1 MTFEDLGRVLVV
13 VPTYNE
19 RDNLEPIL
27 GRVRDSVQEAH
38 VLVVDDNSPDGT
50 GELADQAAAADPC
63 IHVLHRAGKDGLGRA
78 YIAGFRW
85 ALAAGFDVVVEMDAD
100 GSHAPEE
107 LPRLL
112 AGLRDADLV
121 LGSRWV
127 AGGQVHNWP
136 ASRLLLSRG
145 GNLYTRV
152 MLRLPVKD
160 ATGGY
165 RAYRAE
171 VLRSLD
177 LDTVSSQGYC
187 FQVDLVWRTWKH
199 GFRVTEVPITF
210 AEREHGQS
218 KMSGSIVREALWRV
232 TVWGLTQR
240 SGLTRKRTLN
250 GRTSTAT
257 AGGAVADGAAYD
269 GAEG

>member
-13 VPTYNE
+13 IPTYNE
-19 RDNLEPIL
+19 RDNLGSIL
-27 GRVRDSVQEAH
+27 GRVRGSVGEAH
-38 VLVVDDNSPDGT
+38 VLVVDDSSPDGT
-50 GELADQAAAADPC
+50 GEVADAAAAADPC
-63 IHVLHRAGKDGLGRA
+63 VHVLHRTGKAGLGRA

-85 ALAAGFDVVVEMDAD
+85 ALSAGFDVVVEMDAD
-100 GSHAPEE
+100 GSHAPED

-112 AGLRDADLV
+112 GALREADLV

-127 AGGQVHNWP
+127 AGGQVLNWP
-136 ASRLLLSRG
+136 RSRLLLSRG

-152 MLRLPVKD
+152 MLRLPVRD

-171 VLRSLD
+171 VLRGLD

-187 FQVDLVWRTWKH
+187 FQVDLVWRTWKS
-199 GFRVTEVPITF
+199 GLRVAEVPITF

-232 TVWGLTQR
+232 TVWGVTQR
-240 SGLTRKRTLN
+240 SGSARRRALA
-250 GRTSTAT
+250 GRVGAAAT
-257 AGGAVADGAAYD
+257 GPAADGA
-269 GAEG
+269 GRG

>member
-19 RDNLEPIL
+19 RDNLDGIL
-27 GRVRDSVQEAH
+27 RRVRSAVPEASI
-38 VLVVDDNSPDGT
+38 LVVDDDSPDGT
-50 GELADQAAAADPC
+50 GKLADTAASSDDQV
-63 IHVLHRAGKDGLGRA
+63 HVLHRTEKAGLGQA

-85 ALAAGFDVVVEMDAD
+85 ALDVGFDVIVEMDAD

-112 AGLRDADLV
+112 AALRGNHLV

-127 AGGQVHNWP
+127 AGGAVLNWP
-136 ASRLLLSRG
+136 RSRLLLSRG

-152 MLRLPVKD
+152 MLRLPVRD

-165 RAYRAE
+165 RAYRSE
-171 VLRSLD
+171 VLRAVNLD
-177 LDTVSSQGYC
+177 EISSQGYC
-187 FQVDLVWRTWKH
+187 FQVDMVWRTWKS

-210 AEREHGQS
+210 AERERGQS

-232 TVWGLTQR
+232 TVWGLSSR
-240 SGLTRKRTLN
+240 SRSARKRALAE
-250 GRTSTAT
+250 RA
-257 AGGAVADGAAYD
+257 
-269 GAEG
+269 GAEAG